1 MAQNLKINILA
12 KDKTKQALGTVQA
25 GLTRLRGAIFSVQS
39 AIIGIGGGLVVR
51 SLLKTASDVEQ
62 LNVRFAFLFGNVKEG
77 TKAFNTLIDFAG
89 RVPFSLEEISTASG
103 NLAVVAKDAEE
114 LNAVLKVTG
123 NVAAVTGL
131 DFRQTAEQIQR
142 SFAGGI
148 AAADVFRERGVRALL
163 GFKAGATITAEETKK
178 RFFEVFGPDG
188 EFGKATEVLAT
199 TFSGTLSMLQDKLF
213 KFKLDTNRAG
223 FFDFVK
229 NALVVVNKT
238 IEKNSKAMAEF
249 AAMVGDTLVKV
260 IKQALLG
267 GAALLDILRP
277 IFQVVG
283 LGIKG
288 LIDIMK
294 SLPPGVREL
303 GIVGFLM
310 LGIKGKILVA
320 TIGAILSKL
329 GVDLDK
335 ITDKIFGAEDGTV
348 MWGKATEKTQKFLK
362 LVEENITISKQQME
376 ELLGAIAKA
385 EGEAEKVL
393 FSFRKVA
400 EVIGQKIR
408 KDFESINTT
417 IGNYILKGIQ
427 NFSRSLAEAVVY
439 GKQLNASLKELAQKI
454 LVDILSFTIQLVIQ
468 RKIEAVLVDRGIIKE
483 RQKLNLIHQQSS
495 ALKKQAAL
503 KMMGGIGSM
512 FGLPFF
518 ASGGAVSKGKPVVVG
533 ERGPELFVPNQTG
546 QITQNARGAGGS
558 PVNVNFTINAIDTQ
572 GFQEALVQ
580 NRGIISNIINQAVNE
595 RGAKNLI

>member
-1 MAQNLKINILA
+1 
-12 KDKTKQALGTVQA
+12 
-25 GLTRLRGAIFSVQS
+25 
-39 AIIGIGGGLVVR
+39 
-51 SLLKTASDVEQ
+51 
-62 LNVRFAFLFGNVKEG
+62 
-77 TKAFNTLIDFAG
+77 
-89 RVPFSLEEISTASG
+89 
-103 NLAVVAKDAEE
+103 
-114 LNAVLKVTG
+114 
-123 NVAAVTGL
+123 
-131 DFRQTAEQIQR
+131 
-142 SFAGGI
+142 
-148 AAADVFRERGVRALL
+148 
-163 GFKAGATITAEETKK
+163 
-178 RFFEVFGPDG
+178 
-188 EFGKATEVLAT
+188 
-199 TFSGTLSMLQDKLF
+199 MLQDKLF

-427 NFSRSLAEAVVY
+427 NFSRTLAEAVVY

-454 LVDILSFTIQLVIQ
+454 LVDILAFTIQLVIQ

-483 RQKLNLIHQQSS
+483 RQKLNLIHQQTS
-495 ALKKQAAL
+495 ALRQQAAL
-503 KMMGGIGSM
+503 KMIGS
-512 FGLPFF
+512 FIGLPMF
-518 ASGGAVSKGKPVVVG
+518 ASGGAVSKGKPIVVG

-546 QITQNARGAGGS
+546 QITQNARGASGS
-558 PVNVNFTINAIDTQ
+558 PVNVNFTVNAIDTR
-572 GFQEALVQ
+572 GFQEALIQ
-580 NRGIISNIINQAVNE
+580 NRGTISNIINQAVNE

>member
-199 TFSGTLSMLQDKLF
+199 TFGGTISMLQDKLF
-213 KFKLDTNRAG
+213 KFKLETNRAG
-223 FFDFVK
+223 FFDFIK
-229 NALVVVNKT
+229 NALVVVNKI
-238 IEKNSKAMAEF
+238 IEKNSEAMGKFSAK
-249 AAMVGDTLVKV
+249 VGQTLVTV

-294 SLPPGVREL
+294 ALPPGVREL

-310 LGIKGKILVA
+310 LGVKGKILVA
-320 TIGAILSKL
+320 AIGAILSKL
-329 GVDLDK
+329 GVDLSK
-335 ITDKIFGAEDGTV
+335 ISEKIFGAADGTV
-348 MWGKATEKTQKFLK
+348 MWGEATEKTQKFLK
-362 LVEENITISKQQME
+362 LVEENITLSKEQME
-376 ELLGAIAKA
+376 KLLGAISKA
-385 EGEAEKVL
+385 EAEAEKVL
-393 FSFRKVA
+393 FSFRKVG
-400 EVIGQKIR
+400 EVIGEKIR

-454 LVDILSFTIQLVIQ
+454 LVDILAFTIQLVIQ
-468 RKIEAVLVDRGIIKE
+468 RKIEAILVDKGIIKE
-483 RQKLNLIHQQSS
+483 QQKLNLIHQQTS
-495 ALKKQAAL
+495 ALKQQAAL
-503 KMMGGIGSM
+503 KMVGGIGSM

-558 PVNVNFTINAIDTQ
+558 PVNVNFTVNAIDTR
-572 GFQEALVQ
+572 GFQEALIQ
-580 NRGIISNIINQAVNE
+580 NRGTISNIINQAVNE